1 MPDTKRF
8 QNLFE
13 LNISLLLIST
23 SGPLG
28 RYIDLPVP
36 VTIAFR
42 ALVGGMLIYLFCRYK
57 GFDFRLKKQDRKIIL
72 AGGVLML
79 LHWITYFYALKLSN
93 VSIGM
98 LSLFTFPVFTALLE
112 PLLLKTKFQTIHLV
126 LAGIVLVG
134 IYFLVPDF
142 DIGNNYT
149 KALGFGVFSAVC
161 YALRNIIMKYKVSE
175 YNGSVLMLYQ
185 LIIIGTCLFPSFFIL
200 DTSKIVEELPAA
212 MVLALLTTALGH
224 TLFLYSF
231 KHFSTTSVSIMSSV
245 QPIYGILLAML
256 FLNEHPDQGAVLGG
270 GLILVSVIVESMRA
284 KYFN

>member
-1 MPDTKRF
+1 MPVTKRY

-28 RYIDLPVP
+28 RYIDMPVP

-42 ALVGGMLIYLFCRYK
+42 ALVGAMLIYLFCRWK
-57 GFDFRLKKQDRKIIL
+57 GLDLTLNKQDRSIIL
-72 AGGVLML
+72 TSGLLML

-98 LSLFTFPVFTALLE
+98 LSLFTFPVITALLE
-112 PLLLKTKFQTIHLV
+112 PVLLKTKFQFIHLV
-126 LAGIVLVG
+126 LGGMVIVG
-134 IYFLVPDF
+134 IYFLVPEF
-142 DIGNNYT
+142 DISNDHT

-161 YALRNIIMKYKVSE
+161 YALRNIIMKSKVSE

-185 LIIIGTCLFPSFFIL
+185 LIIIGACLFPSFFIL
-200 DTSKIVEELPAA
+200 DTSKIVVELPAA
-212 MVLALLTTALGH
+212 LVLAVLTTALGH
-224 TLFLYSF
+224 TIFLQSF

-245 QPIYGILLAML
+245 QPIYGILLGML
-256 FLNEHPDQGAVLGG
+256 FLNEIPELSSVLGG
-270 GLILVSVIVESMRA
+270 GLILISVIVESTRT

>member
-1 MPDTKRF
+1 MPETKRF
-8 QNLFE
+8 QNLLE

-28 RYIDLPVP
+28 SYIDLPVP

-42 ALVGGMLIYLFCRYK
+42 ALVGGTLIYLFCRWK
-57 GFDFRLKKQDRKIIL
+57 GFDFTLKKQDRGIIL
-72 AGGVLML
+72 AGGLLML
-79 LHWITYFYALKLSN
+79 MHWITYFYALKLSN

-98 LSLFTFPVFTALLE
+98 LSLFTFPVITALLE
-112 PLLLKTKFQTIHLV
+112 PILLKTKFQFIHLILGGMV
-126 LAGIVLVG
+126 ILG
-134 IYFLVPDF
+134 IYFLVPEF
-142 DIGNNYT
+142 DISNDNT

-161 YALRNIIMKYKVSE
+161 YALRNIIMKSKVNE
-175 YNGSVLMLYQ
+175 YNGSLLMLYQ
-185 LIIIGTCLFPSFFIL
+185 LIVISTCLFPFFFTL

-212 MVLALLTTALGH
+212 LVLALLTTALGH
-224 TLFLYSF
+224 TMFLYSF

-256 FLNEHPDQGAVLGG
+256 FLNEIPDQSALLGG
-270 GLILVSVIVESMRA
+270 GLILTSVIVESLRA